1 MKKRWIIPIV
11 LLIIILLGVV
21 GYFVYYFYAFTQL
34 KIADVGVTNLTDF
47 SLKGFS
53 FSGHISVYNPNFISV
68 SVKQVE
74 YDIVFEPT
82 GQLLSAGILEGKKL
96 PSKQITEIPFHK
108 TINWAPAL
116 SMVIQLVTS
125 KEPANVVFS
134 GRVIVTET
142 IKLPFEYKL
151 DLRPYFQKVVEE
163 QKETAV
169 EKAVQTLE
177 EKYGKTVGAIAE
189 HVARYLPI

>member
-11 LLIIILLGVV
+11 LLIIILIGVV

-34 KIADVGVTNLTDF
+34 KIADVSVTNLTDF

-53 FSGHISVYNPNFISV
+53 FSGHISVYNPNLISV
-68 SVKQVE
+68 SIKQVE

-96 PSKQITEIPFHK
+96 PSKQITEIPFQK

-125 KEPANVVFS
+125 NEPANIVLS
-134 GRVIVTET
+134 GKVIVTET

-163 QKETAV
+163 QKQATV
-169 EKAVQTLE
+169 EKAVETLE
-177 EKYGKTVGAIAE
+177 EKYGKTVSAIAE
-189 HVARYLPI
+189 HIAKYLPI